1 VRKLSATSNHIEC
14 NDCDLAPDV
23 TLQMAK
29 AHAESSGH
37 TVVSVFERTTTY
49 AGEPKVELVAY
60 ETAEQRFG
68 KAVRTAREARGWT
81 QERLRS
87 ELAPFGVLLE
97 KTAMSRLEG
106 GRRPTSLSEADAI
119 SRLLEIDAKAWAAS

>member
-1 VRKLSATSNHIEC
+1 MRKLSAASQHVEC
-14 NDCDLAPDV
+14 HDCDLAQDT

-29 AHAESSGH
+29 AHAEVSGH
-37 TVVSVFERTTTY
+37 TVVSVFEKTTTY
-49 AGEPKVELVAY
+49 FGEPKGKPVAY

-68 KAVRTAREARGWT
+68 KAVRDAREIRGWT

-106 GRRPTSLSEADAI
+106 GKRPTSLTEAETI
-119 SRLLEIDAKAWAAS
+119 SRLLDIDPKVWAAS